1 MIVFS
6 LFFSLLRKVLLSA
19 PLIRCILDYTI
30 IAVHTLIH
38 IFSVFVQ
45 IIALI
50 TILLLC
56 IIGVGFIHIFMVA
69 ARLRQV
75 K

>member
-1 MIVFS
+1 MIVYS
-6 LFFSLLRKVLLSA
+6 LFFSLFREVLLSA
-19 PLIRCILDYTI
+19 PFIRCILHYTI
-30 IAVHTLIH
+30 KVTHILIC

-50 TILLLC
+50 TVLLLC
-56 IIGVGFIHIFMVA
+56 IIGVGFIHIFIVA

>member
-6 LFFSLLRKVLLSA
+6 LFFSLFRKVLLSA
-19 PLIRCILDYTI
+19 PFIRCILDYTI
-30 IAVHTLIH
+30 IVTHTLIN

-50 TILLLC
+50 TVLLLC
-56 IIGVGFIHIFMVA
+56 IIGVGFIHIFIVA